1 MFVHPSGQCYKAA
14 AKTTT
19 LTHSGAMKGS
29 GMSYTSL
36 NIDLADLTS
45 VKLTCAQCR
54 AAAEFPAAR
63 LQGDAPERC
72 FHCRAEWFPPKSPQ
86 ATALEHLF
94 RALGDLRGDAVA
106 ECRVQFVID
115 PGLPRTRVP
124 Y

>member
-1 MFVHPSGQCYKAA
+1 LRTLAGSAIKPHLKRGLFTDGG
-14 AKTTT
+14 AK
-19 LTHSGAMKGS
+19 KGS

-36 NIDLADLTS
+36 NIDLADLTA

-94 RALGDLRGDAVA
+94 RALGDLRGDAIA